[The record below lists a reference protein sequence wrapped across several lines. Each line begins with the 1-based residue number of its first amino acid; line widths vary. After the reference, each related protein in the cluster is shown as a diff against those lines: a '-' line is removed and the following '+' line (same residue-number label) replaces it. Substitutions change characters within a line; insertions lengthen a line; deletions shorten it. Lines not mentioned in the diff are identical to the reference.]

1 MKNIFKLI
9 GIITIALVIG
19 FSTACGGGDD
29 GTGGSVGTGSGGAPK
44 NPPPGN
50 GGGNGDN
57 NGGSNNGGNSN
68 SDFIY
73 TENGNSITIT
83 RYVVKDGNV
92 TIPSQIN
99 GKPVTIIEINAF
111 NSCTGITSITIPDSV
126 TSIEEWA
133 FVYCSLTS
141 VKFEG
146 TIASINF
153 AGGPNTWKAFDGD
166 LREKYIVGGIGTY
179 TIGANGYWSKQ

>member
-19 FSTACGGGDD
+19 LSTACGGGDD
-29 GTGGSVGTGSGGAPK
+29 GTGGSGGTVGTGGTGSGDAPK

-68 SDFIY
+68 SDFLY

-83 RYVVKDGNV
+83 RYTGKGGNV
-92 TIPSQIN
+92 TIPAQIN
-99 GKPVTIIEINAF
+99 GKPVTSIGGGAF
-111 NSCTGITSITIPDSV
+111 MRCT
-126 TSIEEWA
+126 
-133 FVYCSLTS
+133 SLTS
-141 VKFEG
+141 
-146 TIASINF
+146 
-153 AGGPNTWKAFDGD
+153 W
-166 LREKYIVGGIGTY
+166 
-179 TIGANGYWSKQ
+179 